1 MMTTVINTY
10 AGVDVFCIDHPACC
24 CCCCCCCYR
33 INKNV
38 RCGRRSVRYGTILVV
53 VSIQSNPIQSN
64 AICLYQHILVPI
76 RSVISHTTCNH
87 HNNNLTTALAYMRV
101 DRTFRFPA
109 VAVAV
114 LCFIRKIE
122 LYGMVLR
129 CELVATAAAVVILVA
144 PYYYLDRT
152 YLILLLLLLLLR
164 VWSAPQQSN
173 PIQFSNQR
181 RTDPVRCILVPPYS
195 YCGNNNTST
204 TSMNP
209 CVR

>member
-1 MMTTVINTY
+1 MTTVINTY

-129 CELVATAAAVVILVA
+129 CASCKRLNERRVSCYCCCCCYSCCAVLLFRSNVSYLVVVAAAASCMI
-144 PYYYLDRT
+144 RT
-152 YLILLLLLLLLR
+152 TTI
-164 VWSAPQQSN
+164 QSN
-173 PIQFSNQR
+173 SIFKPTSYR
-181 RTDPVRCILVPPYS
+181 SCSLHPRTAVFVLW
-195 YCGNNNTST
+195 
-204 TSMNP
+204 
-209 CVR
+209 